1 MKQEIARLD
10 WFEIEELAIHLCG
23 LSEDAESDDIE
34 EALYDKFE
42 LSFDQLRKLAALLV
56 PLCMVAESP
65 LSKKVYRGFGAN
77 GTWLAKQ
84 ELPAHQEGE

>member
-1 MKQEIARLD
+1 MLD

-23 LSEDAESDDIE
+23 LPEDAESEDIE

-42 LSFDQLRKLAALLV
+42 ISFDQFHRLAAHLV
-56 PLCMVAESP
+56 PLCMIAESP
-65 LSKKVYRGFGAN
+65 LSKKVYRGFGAD

-84 ELPAHQEGE
+84 ELPAHPAAQQQEEGK